1 VKSGG
6 TSHTMRCGMCIEIGK
21 EQIPADLRNDDRNVA
36 FHARHI
42 TGRRAEADEACWVLY
57 VHVAQIPSAA
67 GDLLE
72 ELMSGPKI
80 RMRAEPVIHR
90 ILETG
95 GFTVIMKP
103 AQYET
108 LARKTEQISRT
119 IGLERTLCRSQ
130 RCAARSV
137 AMCTAE
143 ATCCQIALG
152 WIQRASWARPATGA
166 IVAGNSPVTSIRRD
180 GGDFTETRP
189 RALVSAANV
198 VVATNGCTGSVI
210 EQPIEGFTV
219 HLLDGAAAESRGV
232 VHQDVE
238 LPAGG
243 SGLINHGTGCFMV
256 CDTNLAE
263 DRLAAIGIDQAQGFL
278 AMCGRTGSDHDNGA
292 FAREGDG
299 DSAADAPARSG
310 DNGDFSSETG
320 AHGMSSVSASV
331 YDHDASGAAG
341 EKQR

>member
-1 VKSGG
+1 VPTHAGSLPRPPDADAPLLLRRFGRFWISRSSPPQELPFSLRVCTARFVHEAVAYAASVKSGG

-119 IGLERTLCRSQ
+119 IGLSA
-130 RCAARSV
+130 RCAEVRGA
-137 AMCTAE
+137 
-143 ATCCQIALG
+143 
-152 WIQRASWARPATGA
+152 QR
-166 IVAGNSPVTSIRRD
+166 
-180 GGDFTETRP
+180 
-189 RALVSAANV
+189 
-198 VVATNGCTGSVI
+198 
-210 EQPIEGFTV
+210 
-219 HLLDGAAAESRGV
+219 
-232 VHQDVE
+232 
-238 LPAGG
+238 
-243 SGLINHGTGCFMV
+243 
-256 CDTNLAE
+256 
-263 DRLAAIGIDQAQGFL
+263 DR
-278 AMCGRTGSDHDNGA
+278 
-292 FAREGDG
+292 
-299 DSAADAPARSG
+299 
-310 DNGDFSSETG
+310 
-320 AHGMSSVSASV
+320 
-331 YDHDASGAAG
+331 
-341 EKQR
+341 